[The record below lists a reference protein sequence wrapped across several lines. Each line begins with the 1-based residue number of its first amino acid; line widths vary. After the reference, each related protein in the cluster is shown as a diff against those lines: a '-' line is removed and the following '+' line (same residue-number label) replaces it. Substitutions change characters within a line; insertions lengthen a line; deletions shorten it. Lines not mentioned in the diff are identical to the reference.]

1 MPYSKKNLASVSA
14 TYGENENFFPSVG
27 NICVLLRRSNSRCG
41 IETAGK
47 SSRPFL
53 YPIINN
59 SQVNRLVVCGSSNAR
74 KDTHLR
80 PEQHRKPFLFNV
92 QKIDAMNDNRRTA
105 GETAMMGATYAER
118 KEYMQKC
125 LAESSTAILVYFD
138 ENCQIKTYGIAER
151 GFESALLP
159 MLEQASEKARRVAEE
174 VML

>member
-27 NICVLLRRSNSRCG
+27 NICVLLRRSNFRYG
-41 IETAGK
+41 IETVGK

-74 KDTHLR
+74 KDMYLS

-92 QKIDAMNDNRRTA
+92 QKSDTMNDNRRTA
-105 GETAMMGATYAER
+105 GETAMMGATYEER

>member
-1 MPYSKKNLASVSA
+1 MFKKN
-14 TYGENENFFPSVG
+14 
-27 NICVLLRRSNSRCG
+27 
-41 IETAGK
+41 
-47 SSRPFL
+47 
-53 YPIINN
+53 
-59 SQVNRLVVCGSSNAR
+59 
-74 KDTHLR
+74 
-80 PEQHRKPFLFNV
+80 
-92 QKIDAMNDNRRTA
+92 AMNNNNRTA
-105 GETAMMGATYAER
+105 GETAMMSATYEER